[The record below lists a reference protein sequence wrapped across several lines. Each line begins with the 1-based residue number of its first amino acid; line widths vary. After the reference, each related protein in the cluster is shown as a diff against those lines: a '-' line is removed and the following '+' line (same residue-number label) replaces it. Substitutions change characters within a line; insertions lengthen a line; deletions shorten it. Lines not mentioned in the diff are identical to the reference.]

1 MMIFRHFE
9 WSLIEGRKN
18 PMGIC
23 LVVSNALFL
32 VISSIEADDKRMRLS
47 NFQRLENRKISN
59 SVN

>member
-1 MMIFRHFE
+1 
-9 WSLIEGRKN
+9 
-18 PMGIC
+18 MGIC